1 MRTQV
6 STRTSI
12 YVDSFNRRVDFKANQ
27 LYCMPGQLSAY
38 ENWFFLR
45 CFDKLETLASL
56 VLRLNPEKAAAID
69 AVMEVLSVSHT
80 VVSTK
85 DRTGKLK
92 YEALDLMAV
101 VLFSSFEH
109 SIESKVQ
116 GPTQMTHRKFFR
128 QAESPDEGALVEA
141 GMRKRHMT

>member
-1 MRTQV
+1 M
-6 STRTSI
+6 
-12 YVDSFNRRVDFKANQ
+12 
-27 LYCMPGQLSAY
+27 
-38 ENWFFLR
+38 
-45 CFDKLETLASL
+45 
-56 VLRLNPEKAAAID
+56 LRLNPEKAAAID

-116 GPTQMTHRKFFR
+116 GPTQMTQEIFR

-141 GMRKRHMT
+141 GIINAT